1 MICTLSKCFCG
12 AFFYERRAVCQEAAK
27 RSTKNLPK
35 EAVKRAGVHKA
46 MRNESKPVKK
56 LLPRESREVL
66 HRSVLKTG
74 VIIFVRRR
82 LSRRGFR
89 LVALRMPLTNIV
101 NPRLTVLGIAISC
114 ARTPQLVTKVGQA

>member
-1 MICTLSKCFCG
+1 
-12 AFFYERRAVCQEAAK
+12 VCQEAAK

-74 VIIFVRRR
+74 VIIFVRRC

-89 LVALRMPLTNIV
+89 LVALRMPPINIV
-101 NPRLTVLGIAISC
+101 NPRVTVLGIAISC